1 SQQAKTN
8 EDNNRSCDSHP
19 SCPTN
24 RYRMDPLLK
33 LLPCHVFV
41 YGTCQ
46 CKLPAVVPDLFELVV
61 IGKVGVIDQPLLH
74 LFLLFEGRLIEQVF
88 YQQVIVNMV
97 KFGVQ
102 GITVL
107 IIILIT
113 MVKNQPVWFLIT
125 SMLCPCGFLLSLLKY
140 PVFQRSLCTSYLRS
154 GSIETQCG

>member
-1 SQQAKTN
+1 
-8 EDNNRSCDSHP
+8 
-19 SCPTN
+19 
-24 RYRMDPLLK
+24 LVK
-33 LLPCHVFV
+33 LLPCPVFV
-41 YGTCQ
+41 YGTCK

-113 MVKNQPVWFLIT
+113 VVKNQPV
-125 SMLCPCGFLLSLLKY
+125 
-140 PVFQRSLCTSYLRS
+140 
-154 GSIETQCG
+154 